1 MGRSQKRELIARV
14 RGELT
19 ELNATVS
26 AKELKTNPAI
36 RAQLMRMKALLFRL
50 QLALLGEPVDTDLSL
65 LESSYPDIFDP
76 HFQTGI

>member
-1 MGRSQKRELIARV
+1 MGRSRKRKLIARV
-14 RGELT
+14 RGELA

-65 LESSYPDIFDP
+65 LESSYPQIFDP
-76 HFQTGI
+76 HFQTST